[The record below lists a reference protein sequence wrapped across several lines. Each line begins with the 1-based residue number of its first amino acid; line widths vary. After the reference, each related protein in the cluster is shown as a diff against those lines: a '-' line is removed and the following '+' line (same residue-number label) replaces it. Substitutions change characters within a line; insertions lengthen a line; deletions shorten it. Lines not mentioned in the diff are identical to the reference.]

1 MIIKRTIFVL
11 THGFLS
17 AISFQLVSFRILFQ
31 VQHLLGAHCFP
42 VMGSSTNEIEGLVRI
57 KSMQLR
63 FIPSD
68 FGYPVTAAND
78 VISIWPLKGLFLEY
92 EISL

>member
-1 MIIKRTIFVL
+1 
-11 THGFLS
+11 
-17 AISFQLVSFRILFQ
+17 
-31 VQHLLGAHCFP
+31 
-42 VMGSSTNEIEGLVRI
+42 MGSSTNEIEGLVRI

-68 FGYPVTAAND
+68 FGYPVTPAKDD

-92 EISL
+92 KISL